1 MDLLITKDVRSTHR
15 LVVAHLEAVRKIP
28 GLQNATAVL
37 QLESNLA
44 FESQHII
51 HMLNERNVPRW
62 VALSE
67 GQGGSL
73 GWLTTHERKEAMW
86 YVSLAVGPAP
96 RT

>member
-1 MDLLITKDVRSTHR
+1 MDLLVTKDVRSTHR
-15 LVVAHLEAVRKIP
+15 LVVAHIEAVRRIP

-73 GWLTTHERKEAMW
+73 GWLTVRC
-86 YVSLAVGPAP
+86 P
-96 RT
+96 RRPLFFINQY